1 VTVEPIV
8 HELSPSCTPEVA
20 FEAWRR
26 DWPVLLRRCTGLA
39 ER

>member
-1 VTVEPIV
+1 MTVEPIV
-8 HELSPSCTPEVA
+8 HELSPGCTPAVA